1 MLRTITGLVAIA
13 IAATLFNPSSADA
26 QNRVKAGV
34 LRCNVSGSVGMII
47 TSKQKLNCI
56 YDPSSPGP
64 DDQYFG
70 TIRRF
75 GLDLGITAGGEM
87 IWAVFAPSAP
97 VPGALAGAYVGGQAS
112 ASIAVGLGANVLV
125 GGSNSTIA
133 LQPLSVQGQ
142 VGLNIAVGVAELL
155 LEYAPPPPPPSVP
168 PRRR

>member
-1 MLRTITGLVAIA
+1 MLRTMTGLAAIA
-13 IAATLFNPSSADA
+13 IAATIFNPSNADA

-34 LRCNVSGSVGMII
+34 LRCNVSGSVGMIV
-47 TSKQKLNCI
+47 TSQQKLNCI
-56 YDPSSPGP
+56 FNPSRPGP

-70 TIRRF
+70 TIRKF

-87 IWAVFAPSAP
+87 VWAVFAPSAP
-97 VPGALAGAYVGGQAS
+97 VPGALSGAYVGATAA
-112 ASIAVGLGANVLV
+112 ASIAVGLGANALV

-142 VGLNIAVGVAELL
+142 VGLNIAVGVAELQ